1 MSLEGRIVENELMR
15 AALDAARVGL
25 CVIAADGLM
34 IIVGGDVA
42 EKLGVKDA
50 GAFLG
55 QHFRTLLVPG
65 LLLTSGA
72 EVFSLDAPEMSAE
85 GRFSRP
91 DGTLTMLIFHARTFV
106 HGENDRY
113 RVLSIIDITNYGI
126 TRDRFVELRR
136 QLDALNTAVVISDAL
151 LPDMPITHVN
161 KRFEQM
167 TGYAAEYAVGRN
179 CRFLQG
185 AEVSQPGVAKLREA
199 IKRRQACQVVL
210 KNFRKDGSA
219 FQNELFISPIF
230 DQHGELTG
238 YVGLQRDYRGRA
250 NLSSSS
256 DASF

>member
-15 AALDAARVGL
+15 AALESARIGL
-25 CVIAADGLM
+25 CVIAPDGQLV
-34 IIVGGDVA
+34 IVGGDVA
-42 EKLGVKDA
+42 EKLGVKDP

-91 DGTLTMLIFHARTFV
+91 DGTLTMLIFHARTVV
-106 HGENDRY
+106 HGDSDRY

-136 QLDALNTAVVISDAL
+136 QLDALNTAVVISDAV

-167 TGYAAEYAVGRN
+167 TGYSAEYAVGRN

-185 AEVSQPGVAKLREA
+185 SAVAQPEVAKLREA
-199 IKRRQACQVVL
+199 IKRRQACQVVVS
-210 KNFRKDGSA
+210 NFRKDGSP
-219 FQNELFISPIF
+219 FQNELFISPVF
-230 DQHGELTG
+230 DQHGDLTA
-238 YVGLQRDYRGRA
+238 YIGLQRDYRGRA
-250 NLSSSS
+250 NLPPGS
-256 DASF
+256 DGSV